1 MVKQNRQRNKRIK
14 TMNILAFAATN
25 SSQSI
30 NKQLVSY
37 AVDLLDEA
45 ESEII
50 DLNDYELPL
59 FSEDREKEL
68 GQPALAQQFLDKIN
82 NSDAVVISFAEH
94 NGSYTVA
101 YKNIFDWASRI
112 NPKVFQ
118 GKPMILLATSPG
130 PGGASSVLAAAVNS
144 APYFDGDVK
153 ASLSVPSFYEN
164 FDADKTVISND
175 DLAAEILST
184 MQQLLKPLVEAA

>member
-1 MVKQNRQRNKRIK
+1 
-14 TMNILAFAATN
+14 MNILAFAATS

-30 NKQLVSY
+30 NKQLVSH
-37 AVDLLDEA
+37 AVDLLDETVP
-45 ESEII
+45 EII

-68 GQPALAQQFLDKIN
+68 GQPALAQQFLDKIK

-118 GKPMILLATSPG
+118 GKPLIMLSTSPG
-130 PGGASSVLAAAVNS
+130 VGGASSVLATAVNS

-164 FDADKTVISND
+164 FNTEKSVINND
-175 DLAAEILST
+175 ELATKLLTT
-184 MQQLLKPLVEAA
+184 MQQLIKPSVEAA